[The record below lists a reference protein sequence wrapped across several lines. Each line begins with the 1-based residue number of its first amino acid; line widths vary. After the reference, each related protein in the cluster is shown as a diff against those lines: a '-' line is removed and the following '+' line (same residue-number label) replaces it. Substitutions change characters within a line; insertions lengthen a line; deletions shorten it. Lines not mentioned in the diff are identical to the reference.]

1 MHKNSPQQKEQRI
14 MTVPE
19 VAAYLRLSQAKVYR
33 MAKAGTLPAT
43 QLGNSWRFR
52 KDLIDQWFQE
62 RVEGQVQ
69 KKAQP

>member
-1 MHKNSPQQKEQRI
+1 

-62 RVEGQVQ
+62 RVDGQVQ

>member
-1 MHKNSPQQKEQRI
+1 MHKNTPQQKEQRI